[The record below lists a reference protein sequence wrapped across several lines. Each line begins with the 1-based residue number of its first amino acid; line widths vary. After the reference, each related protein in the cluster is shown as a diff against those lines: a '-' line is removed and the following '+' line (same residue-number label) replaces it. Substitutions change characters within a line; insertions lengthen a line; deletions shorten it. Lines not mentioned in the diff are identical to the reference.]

1 MAGPKIAGVVPFLT
15 FQGQAGAALDLYV
28 SAFPAAKVTGKVLYG
43 KNENAAAGSLK
54 QAVLTIGDTRI
65 RIFDGPMAPGFHFS
79 SAISLFVEL
88 NYKATLDTVAEKLG
102 AKGEVMMP
110 VGEYPFAERFTWL
123 ADRFG
128 VNWQLVYG
136 PRAENAG

>member
-1 MAGPKIAGVVPFLT
+1 MAKRKIDSVVPFLT
-15 FQGQAGAALDLYV
+15 FQGRAGEALDLYA

-43 KNENAAAGSLK
+43 KNENAVAGTLK

-65 RIFDGPMAPGFHFS
+65 RLFDGPMAPGFHFS
-79 SAISLFVEL
+79 SAISLFVEI
-88 NYKATLDTVAEKLG
+88 NYRATLDKVAEVLG
-102 AKGEVMMP
+102 AGGEVMMP
-110 VGEYPFAERFTWL
+110 VNEYPFAERFTWL

-136 PRAENAG
+136 PRIENAG